1 MQGSNNN
8 ERGVMPSQVARGGNA
23 LRGGPM
29 PQSGN
34 TVVNASSVVPNPP
47 ESLGKE
53 GRRRWSDI
61 ANILVGRKT
70 WSLDWLPAL
79 EHLCRSYDNL
89 KEIDEA
95 LAGPYETM
103 TVASTNGRSLKCNPL
118 LDYRLKVEAF
128 IESQLNYFGLTPMSS
143 KGIFVSTV
151 TDDSSSQRVRQRD
164 RKAGPQFKEDQNTGK
179 Q

>member
-1 MQGSNNN
+1 M
-8 ERGVMPSQVARGGNA
+8 RGGNGVMQG
-23 LRGGPM
+23 RM
-29 PQSGN
+29 PEGGN
-34 TVVNASSVVPNPP
+34 TTVQCVSTVPNPP
-47 ESLGKE
+47 SCLGEE
-53 GRRRWSDI
+53 GKKRWHEI

-89 KEIDEA
+89 KDIDTA
-95 LAGPYETM
+95 LNQPYETM

-143 KGIFVSTV
+143 KGIFVSSTQ
-151 TDDSSSQRVRQRD
+151 DDNSSQKVRQRN
-164 RKAGPQFKEDQNTGK
+164 RNIGPQFKED
-179 Q
+179 